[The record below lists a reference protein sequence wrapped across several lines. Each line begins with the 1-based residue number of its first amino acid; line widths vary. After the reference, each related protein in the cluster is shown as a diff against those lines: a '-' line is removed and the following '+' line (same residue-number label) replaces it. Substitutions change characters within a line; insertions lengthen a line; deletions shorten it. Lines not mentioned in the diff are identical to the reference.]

1 MLPQNLS
8 TTISETEDQIL
19 SGIARSI
26 KEAKDG
32 KTYSLDTL
40 WNQL

>member
-32 KTYSLDTL
+32 KTYSLDII
-40 WNQL
+40 WHQL